1 MGFSRQCK
9 FRWVLSSDVQVEEI
23 ERLPLLFLIETFRSL
38 WTKPSYIR
46 SSHNMSRPTNLF
58 VFLPRLISM
67 FAHRWR
73 SETYFQSTSSCQLGI
88 EPWPTAGQASSS
100 SNKPWPLRKNVLEL
114 GTTFPVRVS
123 VCVCVCVREQLKFR
137 HSAEH
142 NLDLWKSQSALGT

>member
-1 MGFSRQCK
+1 MGFSMQWK
-9 FRWVLSSDVQVEEI
+9 FRWVLSSDVQVEG
-23 ERLPLLFLIETFRSL
+23 LPLLFLIETFRSL

-100 SNKPWPLRKNVLEL
+100 SNKPRPLRKNELGL
-114 GTTFPVRVS
+114 GTTFPVC
-123 VCVCVCVREQLKFR
+123 VCVCVC
-137 HSAEH
+137 AEH
-142 NLDLWKSQSALGT
+142 KLDLWKSQSALGTWGALWM